1 MAILRVKY
9 TTPLIWIPV
18 ILILASAAQGREL
31 SFAESLD
38 LAARDATELQ
48 TLDAEQ
54 DIAEG
59 AYQRSAQAF
68 LPRIRG
74 DVTWLRADS
83 SLIQDIPVPEIG
95 LPPRIV
101 LRDYGPVEGVASSVQ
116 VVQPVLHVDA
126 WKARKQADLVREARR
141 LARRWGG
148 EVVQVSVAARYF
160 AVAVHERS
168 VAAARMSVQAAR
180 HALHLAHASYRE
192 GVVAK
197 VDVYR
202 ASAELEGARARLSSE
217 EAEWRAARIDLAT
230 LLGLPSHDDVILTSP
245 LPEPSPPVE
254 PATSAAPR
262 TDFRAAEIQLDA
274 ADAGLEREAARWL
287 PRVNM
292 VARQQWFDGREPFN
306 VNSEGWLLAVNLQ
319 WTLFEGMDRK
329 GAIAEAKARRRLSRI
344 ELEQVRREVVR
355 DQEQTRSDWHAAW
368 SAWQA
373 SGKALESATIAA
385 TLARRQYEEGVG
397 SMNDMLVT
405 QALLHQRQVDHV
417 RLQYRAFMVSMN
429 VYLAHGLDPLEA
441 FP

>member
-1 MAILRVKY
+1 MAIHLAKY
-9 TTPLIWIPV
+9 PAPLFWFAV
-18 ILILASAAQGREL
+18 ILLLASPALGREL
-31 SFAESLD
+31 SFAEALD
-38 LAARDATELQ
+38 LADRDATQLQ

-54 DIAEG
+54 EIAEG

-68 LPRIRG
+68 LPRIRA
-74 DVTWLRADS
+74 DATWLRADS
-83 SLIQDIPVPEIG
+83 SLVQDIPVPEIG

-101 LRDYGPVEGVASSVQ
+101 LRDYGPVEGVVSSVQ
-116 VVQPVLHVDA
+116 MVQPVLNVDA
-126 WKARKQADLVREARR
+126 WKARKQADLAREARR
-141 LARRWGG
+141 LARRWGA
-148 EVVQVSVAARYF
+148 EVMHVSVAARYF
-160 AVAVHERS
+160 AVAVHEHS
-168 VAAARMSVQAAR
+168 VTAARMALQAAR
-180 HALHLAHASYRE
+180 HALRLARASYRE
-192 GVVAK
+192 GIVAK

-202 ASAELEGARARLSSE
+202 ARAELEGARARLSNE

-230 LLGLPSHDDVILTSP
+230 LLGLPHHDAMILTSP

-254 PATSAAPR
+254 PAMSPTPR
-262 TDFRAAEIQLDA
+262 TDVRTANVQLDV
-274 ADAGLEREAARWL
+274 ADAALEKETARWF

-292 VARQQWFDGREPFN
+292 VARQQWFDGREPLD
-306 VNSEGWLLAVNLQ
+306 VDSEGWLLAVNLQ
-319 WTLFEGMDRK
+319 WNLFEGMDRK
-329 GAIAEAKARRRLSRI
+329 GAIAEAKARRKLSRI
-344 ELEQVRREVVR
+344 ELERVHREVRR

-373 SGKALESATIAA
+373 SIKALESATIAA

-417 RLQYRAFMVSMN
+417 RLQYRAVMVSMN

>member
-1 MAILRVKY
+1 MTMLRVKY
-9 TTPLIWIPV
+9 TAPLICIPV
-18 ILILASAAQGREL
+18 ILLLACAAQGREL
-31 SFAESLD
+31 SFAEALD

-48 TLDAEQ
+48 VLDAEQ

-59 AYQRSAQAF
+59 VYQRSAQAF

-83 SLIQDIPVPEIG
+83 SLIQDIPVPESG

-101 LRDYGPVEGVASSVQ
+101 PRDYGPVEGVASSVQ

-126 WKARKQADLVREARR
+126 WKARKQADLVRDARR

-148 EVVQVSVAARYF
+148 EVMQVSVAARYF

-180 HALHLAHASYRE
+180 HALRLAHASYRE
-192 GVVAK
+192 GIVAR

-202 ASAELEGARARLSSE
+202 ASAELEGAKARLSSE
-217 EAEWRAARIDLAT
+217 EAQWRAARIDLAT
-230 LLGLPSHDDVILTSP
+230 LLGLPDHDDVVLTSP
-245 LPEPSPPVE
+245 LPEPQPSVE
-254 PATSAAPR
+254 RSTQAGSRPDYKAAKAQS
-262 TDFRAAEIQLDA
+262 DAAE
-274 ADAGLEREAARWL
+274 AGLEKETARWL
-287 PRVNM
+287 PRLNM
-292 VARQQWFDGREPFN
+292 VARQQWFDGREPFD
-306 VNSEGWLLAVNLQ
+306 VDSEGWLLAVNLQ

-329 GAIAEAKARRRLSRI
+329 GAIAEAQARRRLSRI
-344 ELEQVRREVVR
+344 ELERLRREVLR
-355 DQEQTRSDWHAAW
+355 EQEQTHSDWHAAW

-373 SGKALESATIAA
+373 STKALESATIAA

-405 QALLHQRQVDHV
+405 QAQLHQRRVDHV
-417 RLQYRAFMVSMN
+417 RLQYRAFLVSMKA
-429 VYLAHGLDPLEA
+429 YLAHGLDPLEV